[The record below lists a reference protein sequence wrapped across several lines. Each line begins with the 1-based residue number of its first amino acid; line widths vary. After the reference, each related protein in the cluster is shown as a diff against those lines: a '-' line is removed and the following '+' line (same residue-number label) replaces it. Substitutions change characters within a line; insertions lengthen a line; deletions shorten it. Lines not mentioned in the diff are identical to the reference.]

1 MPLSPGTPIGHYEIL
16 DAIGAG
22 GMGEVYRARDTKLLR
37 DLALKVLP
45 IDVATDVDRLIRFE
59 REARSAS
66 ALNHPNIVTIYEI
79 GRFDTMSYIA
89 MELVAG
95 RTLRDVIM
103 DGPLPIRRFITI
115 AAQIADGLAR
125 AHDAGIVHR
134 DLKPENVMITRDGT
148 AKILDFGLAKLVGD
162 HTELVTVSQ
171 TTPGLVQGTV
181 GYMSPE
187 QASGKAVDSRSDQ
200 FSLGAV
206 LYEMATAKR
215 PFSRNTNAETLAA
228 VIRDEPEPLHSLVPD
243 LPLALRWAIERCLA
257 KDPDERYASTRDL
270 SRDLA
275 QLRDHVS
282 GASQRVSIPIPARA
296 GRFSGWTMVIPWL
309 AAATFAAVAAV
320 AWLRPESVPAARLVR
335 LTEPLPAGVTYA
347 PTEVSRAFSISPDGT
362 RLVIEAIS
370 NRRRHLYLRAL
381 DSDRVTELE
390 GSIDATSHFW
400 SPDGRYLAF
409 FADGKLKKI
418 PATGGQ
424 PQVLCDATFAVLGAW
439 GPDGSILFSR
449 FDPPGSIV
457 CPTWAANRNA
467 FSHLRDSAKIRS

>member
-1 MPLSPGTPIGHYEIL
+1 MRQTARRPCRRPDLSATSQKRVLQLSERLRRGQPIQPLYSPSLATRPRNSHRPL
-16 DAIGAG
+16 RNPRAVGAG
-22 GMGEVYRARDTKLLR
+22 GMGEVYRARDSRLLR

-45 IDVATDVDRLIRFE
+45 VDVAADADRLARFE

-66 ALNHPNIVTIYEI
+66 ALNHPDIVTIYEI
-79 GRFDTMSYIA
+79 GRLGSTPTSQWV
-89 MELVAG
+89 VAG
-95 RTLRDVIM
+95 RTLRDVLM
-103 DGPLPIRRFITI
+103 DGPLPIRRLITI
-115 AAQIADGLAR
+115 AAQIADRLAR

-171 TTPGLVQGTV
+171 TAPGLVQGMV

-228 VIRDEPEPLHSLVPD
+228 VIRDEPDPLHSLVPD

-270 SRDLA
+270 ARDLA

-282 GASQRVSIPIPARA
+282 GASQRVSIPRPARA

-309 AAATFAAVAAV
+309 AAATFVAVAAF

-347 PTEVSRAFSISPDGT
+347 PPRS
-362 RLVIEAIS
+362 L
-370 NRRRHLYLRAL
+370 AL
-381 DSDRVTELE
+381 
-390 GSIDATSHFW
+390 
-400 SPDGRYLAF
+400 
-409 FADGKLKKI
+409 
-418 PATGGQ
+418 
-424 PQVLCDATFAVLGAW
+424 
-439 GPDGSILFSR
+439 SR
-449 FDPPGSIV
+449 FR
-457 CPTWAANRNA
+457 PTAPSW
-467 FSHLRDSAKIRS
+467 